1 MFISS
6 LFTIKEKLEIKTTE
20 EDLVKVG
27 YMKYYVS
34 IKTTCNNL
42 GCWVVADLPEASINT
57 WYREQGFSE
66 PSGSLLMPL

>member
-57 WYREQGFSE
+57 
-66 PSGSLLMPL
+66 